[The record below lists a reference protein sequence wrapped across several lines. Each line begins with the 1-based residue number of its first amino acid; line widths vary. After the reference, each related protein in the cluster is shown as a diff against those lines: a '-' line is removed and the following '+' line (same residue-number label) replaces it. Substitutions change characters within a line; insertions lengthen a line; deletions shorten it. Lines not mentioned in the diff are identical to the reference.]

1 MMATIHTNLSKQ
13 EKHDIMAEVSNTK
26 AYAECG
32 TCGIF
37 VVEEES
43 GDGDVY
49 STIEDYCALN
59 NCEGE

>member
-13 EKHDIMAEVSNTK
+13 EKHNIMADINGSK

-32 TCGIF
+32 YCGVF

>member
-1 MMATIHTNLSKQ
+1 MAIVHEDLTKQ
-13 EKHDIMAEVSNTK
+13 EKHNIMADINGSK

-32 TCGIF
+32 YCGVF

-49 STIEDYCALN
+49 SALEEYCEEN
-59 NCEGE
+59 ECN